1 MLSKSFQ
8 IIKIF
13 GNFDLGKG
21 SPKDT
26 NKIIKSLISK
36 NATGPDKIP
45 PKLGKLAATIIDFH
59 ICNILNHSILFLNF
73 PEEDN
78 IANVRRRYKKDKR
91 EEIKNYQPV
100 SVLSSFSK
108 IYSRLYNSV
117 CR

>member
-26 NKIIKSLISK
+26 NKIIKSLNSK

-45 PKLGKLAATIIDFH
+45 PKLGKLAATIIDCH
-59 ICNILNHSILFLNF
+59 IWNILNQSILYLNF
-73 PEEDN
+73 FEENN
-78 IANVRRRYKKDKR
+78 IGNIRRIYKKDKR